1 MKVET
6 AELLSIGRFA
16 RLTGLTAKALRHY
29 DELGLLR
36 PAHVDSWTSYR
47 WYSREQVGEAVA
59 IRRLRALRVPLEV
72 VAELVHADD
81 GALRDALAVHRA
93 RLEGDVVETRHVLAE
108 LDRLIEGREQLVIE
122 LAIDPPLV
130 EEPVRRYA
138 VVGAR
143 VRIDDMS
150 THVPQAL
157 LRTRGWLDA
166 RGVPCIDPAASIF
179 LAAEEDEW
187 LDVDVG
193 WPILDAE
200 IEEADGIVVRELPP
214 TRAAEYV
221 HRGPFEQLP
230 DVFRAMER
238 SLREQGLEPGPLPR
252 EYYVGHRNNRAD
264 PAEYETRIVWPVAS
278 P

>member
-6 AELLSIGRFA
+6 AELLSIGRFS
-16 RLTGLTAKALRHY
+16 RLTGLTVNALRHY
-29 DELGLLR
+29 DDLGLLR
-36 PAHVDSWTSYR
+36 PAYVDSWTSYR
-47 WYSREQVGEAVA
+47 WYDPEQVREAVA
-59 IRRLRALRVPLEV
+59 IRRLRALRVPLEL

-81 GALRDALAVHRA
+81 AALREALAVHRA
-93 RLEGDVVETRHVLAE
+93 GLEGELVETRQVLAE
-108 LDRLIEGREQLVIE
+108 LDRLIEGKEQLVTE
-122 LAIDPPLV
+122 LTLDLPLV
-130 EEPVRRYA
+130 EEPAGRYA
-138 VVGAR
+138 VVAAR

-179 LAAEEDEW
+179 PGGEIDDSLEVE
-187 LDVDVG
+187 VG

-200 IEEADGIVVRELPP
+200 LEEEDGIEIRELPP

-230 DVFRAMER
+230 DV
-238 SLREQGLEPGPLPR
+238 
-252 EYYVGHRNNRAD
+252 
-264 PAEYETRIVWPVAS
+264 
-278 P
+278 